1 MRVVVSGASG
11 LIGRHLVP
19 SLRSDGHDVLVLV
32 RRPARGPQEVQ
43 WDPAAGRL
51 DPAALAGAD
60 AVVNLSGVGVGDHRW
75 TPAYRQEILSSRVD
89 TTSTL
94 VTAMLAQDRPPAVLV
109 NASAIGAYGEGG
121 STVLTEDSP
130 WGDDFLADVVRRWE
144 AATQPAADAGIRVA
158 LARTGLLASPAG
170 GAFGRLLTLFHLGVG
185 GRLGSGQQWWSLISM
200 PDEVRALTF
209 LLEQPVSG
217 PVNLTSP
224 VPAHNSVVTSELAAA
239 LHRPAVVPVP
249 GFALR
254 AALGEFAGSI
264 LMSQRVVPQRLLDA
278 GFAFR
283 HPDVTTIVGWLADA

>member
-1 MRVVVSGASG
+1 VRVVVSGASG

-19 SLRSDGHDVLVLV
+19 SLRSGGHDVLVLV
-32 RRPARGPQEVQ
+32 RRPPRSPEEFR
-43 WDPAAGRL
+43 WDPASGSL

-75 TPAYRQEILSSRVD
+75 TPEYKREILSSRVQ

-94 VTAMLAQDRPPAVLV
+94 VTAMLAQERRPSVLV
-109 NASAIGAYGEGG
+109 NASAIGAYGEAGD
-121 STVLTEDSP
+121 TVLTEDSP
-130 WGDDFLADVVRRWE
+130 FGDDFLAGVVREWE

-158 LARTGLLASPAG
+158 TARTGLLASPAG

-185 GRLGSGQQWWSLISM
+185 GRLGSGSQWWSLISM

-209 LLEQPVSG
+209 LLEHPVSG
-217 PVNLTSP
+217 PVNLTAP
-224 VPAHNSVVTSELAAA
+224 VPAHNSVVTKALGSS
-239 LHRPAVVPVP
+239 LHRPTVVPVP

-254 AALGEFAGSI
+254 AVLGEFASSV

-278 GFAFR
+278 GFTFR
-283 HPDVTTIVGWLADA
+283 HPDATTIVDWLAGA

>member
-1 MRVVVSGASG
+1 VRVVVSGASG

-19 SLRSDGHDVLVLV
+19 SLRAGGHDVLVLV
-32 RRPARGPQEVQ
+32 RRPPRSPEEFR
-43 WDPAAGRL
+43 WDPASGSL

-75 TPAYRQEILSSRVD
+75 TPEYKREILGSRVQ

-94 VTAMLAQDRPPAVLV
+94 VTAMLAQERRPSVLV
-109 NASAIGAYGEGG
+109 NASAIGAYGEAGD
-121 STVLTEDSP
+121 TVLTEDSP
-130 WGDDFLADVVRRWE
+130 FGDDFLAGVVREWE

-158 LARTGLLASPAG
+158 TARTGLLASPAG

-209 LLEQPVSG
+209 LLEHPVSG
-217 PVNLTSP
+217 PVNLTAP
-224 VPAHNSVVTSELAAA
+224 VPAHNSVVTKALGSS
-239 LHRPAVVPVP
+239 LHRPTVVPVP

-254 AALGEFAGSI
+254 TVLGEFAGSI

-278 GFAFR
+278 GFTFR
-283 HPDVTTIVGWLADA
+283 HPDVTTIVDWLAGA

>member
-19 SLRSDGHDVLVLV
+19 SLREGGHDVLVLV
-32 RRPARGPQEVQ
+32 RREPRGAEEAR
-43 WDPAAGRL
+43 WDPASGSL
-51 DPAALAGAD
+51 DPAALSGAD

-75 TPAYRQEILSSRVD
+75 TPEYRREILSSRVQ

-94 VTAMLAQDRPPAVLV
+94 VTAMLAQDRRPSVLV
-109 NASAIGAYGEGG
+109 NASAIGAYGEAGG
-121 STVLTEDSP
+121 TVLTEDSP
-130 WGDDFLADVVRRWE
+130 FGDDFLAGVVREWE

-185 GRLGSGQQWWSLISM
+185 GRLGSGNQWWSLISM

-209 LLEQPVSG
+209 LLENPVSG
-217 PVNLTSP
+217 PVNLTAP
-224 VPAHNSVVTSELAAA
+224 VPAHNSVVTKA
-239 LHRPAVVPVP
+239 LGQALRRPTVLPVP

-254 AALGEFAGSI
+254 TALGEFAGSI

-278 GFAFR
+278 GFDFR
-283 HPDVTTIVGWLADA
+283 HPDVTTIVDWLAGA